1 MVSKS
6 CLNGFS
12 GKSIRNAGL
21 REEYGFLVAVVVD
34 ESGEVNI
41 SPGPD
46 TVLENDQIL
55 MLIGKKL
62 DLKALKV

>member
-6 CLNGFS
+6 CLKGFS
-12 GKSIRNAGL
+12 RKSIRNVGL

-41 SPGPD
+41 SPGSD
-46 TVLENDQIL
+46 SVLENNQKL
-55 MLIGKKL
+55 MLIGKKEI
-62 DLKALKV
+62 

>member
-1 MVSKS
+1 MVFKS
-6 CLNGFS
+6 CLKGFS

-21 REEYGFLVAVVVD
+21 REEYGLLVAGEVD

-46 TVLENDQIL
+46 SVLENNQKL
-55 MLIGKKL
+55 MLIGKKEI
-62 DLKALKV
+62 

>member
-6 CLNGFS
+6 CLKGFS

-21 REEYGFLVAVVVD
+21 REEYGLLVADVVD
-34 ESGEVNI
+34 ESLEVDI

-46 TVLENDQIL
+46 TVLENNQIL
-55 MLIGKKL
+55 MPIGKTEN
-62 DLKALKV
+62 LKELKV